1 MAMMSNMPLLW
12 QTDARC
18 KEFID
23 QQDQG
28 HHARLPASM
37 QIHNA
42 KLAQT
47 KQDKAFGSGFRH
59 R

>member
-1 MAMMSNMPLLW
+1 MMSNMPLLW

-18 KEFID
+18 KEFSD

-59 R
+59 H